1 MGGVDVWWID
11 SWSGGGGAII
21 GNHQGGTNHYQG
33 APTKPPG
40 AHWVGGVHLTIPG
53 VLLNVQMPR
62 S

>member
-1 MGGVDVWWID
+1 MCGGLIPGQ
-11 SWSGGGGAII
+11 GGGGAII

-40 AHWVGGVHLTIPG
+40 AHWLGGVHLTIPG

-62 S
+62 SSSL